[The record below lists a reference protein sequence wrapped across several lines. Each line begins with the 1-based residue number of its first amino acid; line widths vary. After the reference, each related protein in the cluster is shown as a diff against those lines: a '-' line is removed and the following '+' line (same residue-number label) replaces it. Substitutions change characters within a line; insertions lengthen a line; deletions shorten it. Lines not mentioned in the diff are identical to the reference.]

1 MILDIIY
8 IDKNINNRKW
18 EKDMLKKKI
27 LKTVIAIAI
36 AMPLTTQ
43 LAFAHSGRTDSSGG
57 HKDNKNASGLGFY
70 HYHCGGHPAHLH
82 NGGVCPYSG
91 TSSSSGGSSSSSSN
105 SNSNTSSQQSVIAA
119 KKKEATDSGYNSGYE
134 AGCNGHVFNDTNSS
148 SYSTEYKSGYKNGYE
163 KGKSELESNINNAYN
178 QGYEVGY
185 KCESENNTHTL
196 QAVKDSYSKGY
207 NEGKRVYI
215 EENTNNYIKYGE
227 EDANN
232 FAMRTFEDNVFSE
245 LKTSYTNAYNKKTE
259 ELKKAAY
266 DEGYVQALKSID
278 LDSSRFKNEEEVNSC
293 NEGYSVG
300 LADLDN
306 EKTAA
311 YEAGHSNMDYVV
323 PERFSVAQEVVMAS
337 YNEGVEEFEIEKD
350 KQSKAIAGTMV
361 LLAGGAGATIFIR
374 KKKKANKVNSN
385 KENIGL

>member
-1 MILDIIY
+1 
-8 IDKNINNRKW
+8 
-18 EKDMLKKKI
+18 MLKKKI
-27 LKTVIAIAI
+27 TKSIIAIAI

-43 LAFAHSGRTDSSGG
+43 LAFAHGGRTDSSGG
-57 HKDNKNASGLGFY
+57 HRDNKNASGLGSY

-105 SNSNTSSQQSVIAA
+105 SNSNTSSQESVIAA

-134 AGCNGHVFNDTNSS
+134 AGCNGKIFDDTNSS

-163 KGKSELESNINNAYN
+163 KGKSELEANINNAYN

-185 KCESENNTHTL
+185 KCEGENNTHTL

-227 EDANN
+227 DDANN

-259 ELKKAAY
+259 ELKRVAY

-306 EKTAA
+306 EKNAA

-323 PERFSVAQEVVMAS
+323 PERFSVAQEVVMAA
-337 YNEGVEEFEIEKD
+337 YNKGVEEFEIEKD

-361 LLAGGAGATIFIR
+361 LLAGGAGATIFI
-374 KKKKANKVNSN
+374 KKKKKSNKINSD
-385 KENIGL
+385 KENITF

>member
-1 MILDIIY
+1 
-8 IDKNINNRKW
+8 
-18 EKDMLKKKI
+18 MLKKKI
-27 LKTVIAIAI
+27 VKSIVAIAI

-57 HKDNKNASGLGFY
+57 HRDNKNASGLGSY

-91 TSSSSGGSSSSSSN
+91 TSSSSSGSSSSSSN

-119 KKKEATDSGYNSGYE
+119 KKKEATDSGYNSGYNSGYE
-134 AGCNGHVFNDTNSS
+134 AGCNGQVFNDANSS

-163 KGKSELESNINNAYN
+163 KGKSELEANINNAYN

-185 KCESENNTHTL
+185 KCENENNTYTV

-207 NEGKRVYI
+207 NEGKKVYI

-232 FAMRTFEDNVFSE
+232 FAMRTFGDNVFSE

-266 DEGYVQALKSID
+266 DEGYVQALRSSA

-300 LADLDN
+300 VADLEN
-306 EKTAA
+306 EKNVA

-323 PERFSVAQEVVMAS
+323 PERFSVAQEVVMVS
-337 YNEGVEEFEIEKD
+337 YKKGVEDLKIEKD
-350 KQSKAIAGTMV
+350 KQSKIIAGTMV
-361 LLAGGAGATIFIR
+361 LLAGGAGATVFV
-374 KKKKANKVNSN
+374 KKKKKTNKVNSD
-385 KENIGL
+385 KENIEL